1 MSNYEKLQA
10 NIPANSKWKLEAA
23 DKRAKDLGLDRSEL
37 IIRGMELVMN
47 FDKEFLDY
55 IKYYAE
61 GLQIPEYLVIQ
72 NMVIVRMADEEA
84 QKEVYGDL
92 DGIVEGFMSTI
103 DKKGPRQITGK
114 ELKDILK
121 DKYTREYKNQLKEV
135 EAKRKGFLGDRE

>member
-10 NIPANSKWKLEAA
+10 NIPANSKWNLEAA

-92 DGIVEGFMSTI
+92 GGMVEGFMSTI

>member
-1 MSNYEKLQA
+1 MS
-10 NIPANSKWKLEAA
+10 
-23 DKRAKDLGLDRSEL
+23 DKRRFSIVLPHDSDWTPEDINNKADNMGLSRNEFIVKAID
-37 IIRGMELVMN
+37 IFMN

-92 DGIVEGFMSTI
+92 GGMVEGFLSTI

-121 DKYTREYKNQLKEV
+121 DKYTREYKNQLEEV